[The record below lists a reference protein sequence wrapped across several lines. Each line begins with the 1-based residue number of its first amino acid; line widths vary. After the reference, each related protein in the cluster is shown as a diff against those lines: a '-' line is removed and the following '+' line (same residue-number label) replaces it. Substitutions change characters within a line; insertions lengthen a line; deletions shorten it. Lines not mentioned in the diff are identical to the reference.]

1 MRVSSTQFH
10 DTAIRNIQQSSQQ
23 YSKLSVQMATNER
36 ITKPSDDPLG
46 SVLVL
51 RLNAELTT
59 LEQYGSNI
67 EMVTYTLNQQETQL
81 SSINNLL
88 LSVQELV
95 TAAADASY
103 GADELKAMANEL
115 AVLMPGIADL
125 LNAKDGNGNYLFA
138 GSAIDQPPFVQD
150 ALGQYQY
157 QGDNLV
163 RKVAVSPT
171 TLVDSNILGSDLVPG
186 ATFLNDLQ
194 AYVTLLQA
202 PPAAGVGPDSRT
214 MLDKLATV
222 LGNTTSAMTKIGGVV
237 SSLESL
243 SFTNTDV
250 AQFTENL
257 RDDITAVHYPSAYIE
272 MNNALAAYESTLKVY
287 SSVSQLGLFR
297 NL

>member
-1 MRVSSTQFH
+1 MRVSSNQFH
-10 DTAIRNIQQSSQQ
+10 DTAIRNIQHSSQQ

-59 LEQYGSNI
+59 LEQYGNNI

-103 GADELKAMANEL
+103 GQDELRAMANEL

-138 GSAIDQPPFVQD
+138 GSEIDQPPFVKN

-163 RKVAVSPT
+163 RQVAVSPT

-194 AYVTLLQA
+194 DYVALLQA
-202 PPAAGVGPDSRT
+202 PPAVGVGTESRT
-214 MLDKLATV
+214 MLDKLSTV

-237 SSLESL
+237 SSLESM

-250 AQFTENL
+250 AQFTEDL

>member
-186 ATFLNDLQ
+186 AIFLNDLQ
-194 AYVTLLQA
+194 AYVALLQA